1 MSRETTRNGR
11 GKVAAE
17 IEVELLSRPG
27 CTLCREA
34 KEVLTRVRR
43 RYPFTMI
50 ERNIDED
57 PDLLRRYGEEIP
69 VVLIEGRKAFKFRV
83 SETALRRR
91 LEAVI
96 RFGERNGRN
105 HRNGKELK
113 AMKRFPPAL
122 QWTLIVLGLVLIV
135 LIARFTPKEPG
146 LDSGTYPKVGYKAPE
161 FRFPDLSG
169 KIVRLSDF
177 RGSVVVLNFFATWCP
192 PCKQEMPSLQKLHD
206 TLDGEHF
213 KLIVVSEDNDK
224 GALERYLAQNGFRMN
239 VLLDQTGLA
248 HTLYQITGYPETF
261 ILDASG
267 TIVEKYIGPRDWA
280 APEVLERLRQ
290 WIAKASGDESG

>member
-1 MSRETTRNGR
+1 MKGETTGNGG
-11 GKVAAE
+11 GKAPE
-17 IEVELLSRPG
+17 KIEVELLSRPG
-27 CTLCREA
+27 CTLCHEA
-34 KEVLTRVRR
+34 KAVLSRVRR

-50 ERNIDED
+50 ERNIEED
-57 PDLLRRYGEEIP
+57 PDLLHRYGEEIP
-69 VVLIEGRKAFKFRV
+69 VVLIDGRKAFKFNV
-83 SETALRRR
+83 SEAALRRR
-91 LEAVI
+91 LEATV
-96 RFGERNGRN
+96 RFGERRARS
-105 HRNGKELK
+105 HRTIEKGK

-135 LIARFTPKEPG
+135 LIANFTPKEPG
-146 LDSGTYPKVGYKAPE
+146 LDSETYPKVGYKAPE

-192 PCKQEMPSLQKLHD
+192 PCKEEMPSLQKLHD

-224 GALERYLAQNGFRMN
+224 GALERYLAQHGFRMN

-290 WIAKASGDESG
+290 WIAKAKGDESG